1 MFWKKKDKSAQE
13 KEVARD
19 EVFQQDLENSEIH
32 PGMIFMMQLLMKEK
46 CQVPAKET
54 LMEVMERRIKEV
66 ECITY
71 NETMAAF
78 AVKKHMVE
86 FKEGK
91 MPAQLVI
98 MGCVESKNDN
108 IDAFTRSQMWDCP
121 ESERILSECK
131 YQVVATDMMSA
142 GLEYHDRANMLMD
155 YMEALVELYPQCEA
169 VYFPN
174 SGKMFTAEQI
184 RNHQIPRDSRF
195 IYFAVNV
202 RFFNIQGTEDM
213 MVDTLGMSTLFL
225 PDLQYHFHGMDPN
238 WVVNHAY
245 NVLSYIYDNNCPINS
260 GETIDG
266 IVDGRMSRELQWK
279 CQYENALIQPV
290 REVLDVCMGE
300 YASGTRE

>member
-1 MFWKKKDKSAQE
+1 MFGKKKDKSAQ
-13 KEVARD
+13 D
-19 EVFQQDLENSEIH
+19 EVFQQDLENKEPH

-46 CQVPAKET
+46 SEIPAKEK
-54 LMEVMERRIKEV
+54 LIQVMQERIGEV
-66 ECITY
+66 ECFTH
-71 NETMAAF
+71 NETMAGF
-78 AVKKHMVE
+78 AVKKHIVE

-91 MPAQLVI
+91 IPAQLVI
-98 MGCVESKNDN
+98 MGCVESKPEN

-169 VYFPN
+169 VYFPS
-174 SGKMFTAEQI
+174 SGKMFTAEKI

-195 IYFAVNV
+195 IYFGVNV

-213 MVDTLGMSTLFL
+213 LVDTLGMSTLFL

-245 NVLSYIYDNNCPINS
+245 NVLSYIYDNDNPIDS

-290 REVLDVCMGE
+290 REVLDICMGE
-300 YASGTRE
+300 FASGTRE